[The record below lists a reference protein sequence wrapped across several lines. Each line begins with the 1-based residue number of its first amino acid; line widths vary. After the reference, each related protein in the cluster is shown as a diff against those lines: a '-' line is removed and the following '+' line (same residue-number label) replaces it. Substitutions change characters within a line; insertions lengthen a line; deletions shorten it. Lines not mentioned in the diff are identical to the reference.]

1 MNRNHVNAYLVGS
14 GIASLA
20 SAAYLIKEGGLS
32 ASNIHIFEAMR
43 AVGGAMD
50 TGRMPEKGY
59 VIRGRRM
66 FNFSYLC
73 TYELLSFIPSL
84 TNSAKTVRDE
94 LIAFN
99 ASVKTLAKARLIVNG
114 EKVDVSSM
122 GFGVKDRRD
131 LFEIISRSERSL
143 DARRID
149 ECFQPSFFE
158 TNFWY
163 MWATMFGFQLWHS
176 AVEFKRYI
184 HRFMHEFPRVNSL
197 AGFDRT
203 PYNQYDSIILPIE
216 TWLKSQGVEF
226 KTNAQVTDLD
236 FKPSA
241 SVTTVE
247 RLHYVENGETKDV
260 SIRASDLVFVT
271 NGSMTAASS
280 FGSHSSPPVLNASK
294 PAEWAL
300 WKKLA
305 RKRPDFG
312 RPWMF
317 DGHIDES
324 WGESFTVTCRDL
336 SLLHRIEDFTG
347 NPAGTGGLVTFKDSN
362 WLLSMIVPYQPHFIN
377 QPADTAVFSAYG
389 LIPQKLGNFV
399 QKRMFDCGGAE
410 FLVEFCSHLGFT
422 AELPQIVASATCI
435 PCMMPYMTSQFLI
448 RQEGDRPHVVPE
460 GSTNLAFIGQYC
472 EIKDDVV
479 FTVEYSVRSAQMAVY
494 KLLRID
500 KEPPALYQGQ
510 RDLPVFIDAIETMF
524 S

>member
-1 MNRNHVNAYLVGS
+1 M
-14 GIASLA
+14 
-20 SAAYLIKEGGLS
+20 SALT
-32 ASNIHIFEAMR
+32 NCCR
-43 AVGGAMD
+43 
-50 TGRMPEKGY
+50 
-59 VIRGRRM
+59 
-66 FNFSYLC
+66 
-73 TYELLSFIPSL
+73 FIPSL
-84 TNSAKTVRDE
+84 TDRAKTVRDE

-99 ASVKTLAKARLIVNG
+99 ASVKTFAKARLIVNG

-131 LFEIISRSERSL
+131 LIEIIARSERSL
-143 DARRID
+143 GARRID
-149 ECFQPSFFE
+149 ECFRPSFFE

-163 MWATMFGFQLWHS
+163 MWATMFGFQPWHS

-184 HRFMHEFPRVNSL
+184 HRFVHEFPRVNSL

-226 KTNAQVTDLD
+226 EKNAQVTDLD
-236 FKPSA
+236 FEPSA
-241 SVTTVE
+241 SATTVE
-247 RLHYVENGETKDV
+247 RLHYIVDGEIRDV
-260 SIRASDLVFVT
+260 LIGANDLVFVT
-271 NGSMTAASS
+271 NGSMTAAST
-280 FGSHSSPPVLNASK
+280 FGSNASPPVLNATK

-305 RKRPDFG
+305 RKRRDFG

-324 WGESFTVTCRDL
+324 WGESFTVTGRDL
-336 SLLHRIEDFTG
+336 SLLRRIEDFTG

-389 LIPQKLGNFV
+389 LIPHKLGNFV
-399 QKRMFDCGGAE
+399 QKRMFDCSGEE
-410 FLVEFCSHLGFT
+410 FLVELCSHLGFT
-422 AELPQIVASATCI
+422 AELPQILASATCI

-448 RQEGDRPHVVPE
+448 RQEGDRPQVVPE
-460 GSTNLAFIGQYC
+460 GSTNLAFIGQFC

-494 KLLRID
+494 KLLKID
-500 KEPPALYQGQ
+500 KEPPALYHGQ
-510 RDLPVFIDAIETMF
+510 SDLLVFIDAIETMF